1 MAFKLNGT
9 GANGTKFYLWQ
20 TADMG
25 NGMKEWCYV
34 TADTPAAVAVSGYL
48 DGDDGDEDQDMA
60 ISMLSVGDRIWVYQV
75 AAIDDTQT
83 VQADMAGGITD
94 ISLHAVLI
102 NNGSYVD
109 LSEDLLGATVTY
121 TA

>member
-9 GANGTKFYLWQ
+9 GANGTKFYLIQ
-20 TADMG
+20 KDSYG
-25 NGMKEWCYV
+25 GGIKEWIYV
-34 TADTPAAVAVSGYL
+34 TADTPASVALSGYI

-60 ISMLSVGDRIWVYQV
+60 IDMLSVGDLIWVYQV
-75 AAIDDTQT
+75 AAIDDAQSL
-83 VQADMAGGITD
+83 QEDMAGGITD

-121 TA
+121 TS

>member
-9 GANGTKFYLWQ
+9 GTNVTKFYLWQ
-20 TADMG
+20 TGELG
-25 NGMKEWCYV
+25 NGYREWMYV
-34 TADTPAAVAVSGYL
+34 TPDTPATVAISGYI
-48 DGDDGDEDQDMA
+48 DGDNNDDDQDTA
-60 ISMLSVGDRIWVYQV
+60 INMLNVGDRVWVYQV
-75 AAIDDTQT
+75 AAIDDSQT
-83 VQADMAGGITD
+83 IQDDMAGGITD

>member
-9 GANGTKFYLWQ
+9 GSNQTKFYLWQ
-20 TADMG
+20 TGDLG

-34 TADTPAAVAVSGYL
+34 TTDTPAAVAVSGYL
-48 DGDDGDEDQDMA
+48 DGDDGDEDQDIA
-60 ISMLSVGDRIWVYQV
+60 INMLSVGDRIWVYQV
-75 AAIDDTQT
+75 AAIDDSQT
-83 VQADMAGGITD
+83 VQDDMAGGITD